1 MFIVEYDSSAV
12 SMVHIHPLY
21 TTGRLRGTAPIE
33 SFCSRHVPVR
43 GSRFE
48 YRIGGA
54 LHIAHL
60 IYSTIYI
67 VQTRICFASSPV
79 VSVGWIYYIRLDQ
92 YISLVVLE
100 STTIGNLTMAG
111 LTQRKSTAIGSTKNV
126 SNGTSSSFKTTDDHH
141 SSNGDSSHNNSNN
154 GGTYPNGVDAVK
166 DSNNRTSAVPT
177 AANSKGK
184 TLKERSEI
192 PYSFYVTFGTIIS
205 LQFFGGLYGTATLR
219 SWYTSLYESIITLVQ
234 LVRYSQTIIRSPP
247 SWSATAT
254 TAATTTWNEYLF
266 VLTIWAVVILPLVYV
281 FFIAPFRAGFWTGRK
296 SNRHMF
302 HRYMGLCYLVHY
314 VLAWIEFFTNPK
326 SSQTSYLC
334 HIIAVMGNVYI
345 IGCWLVSICR
355 LVANELFC
363 FCFTIIHH
371 PSIFVQASYKVHRP
385 TFRSRYCPN

>member
-1 MFIVEYDSSAV
+1 
-12 SMVHIHPLY
+12 
-21 TTGRLRGTAPIE
+21 
-33 SFCSRHVPVR
+33 
-43 GSRFE
+43 
-48 YRIGGA
+48 
-54 LHIAHL
+54 
-60 IYSTIYI
+60 
-67 VQTRICFASSPV
+67 
-79 VSVGWIYYIRLDQ
+79 
-92 YISLVVLE
+92 
-100 STTIGNLTMAG
+100 MAG
-111 LTQRKSTAIGSTKNV
+111 LTQRKSTAIGSTNV

-141 SSNGDSSHNNSNN
+141 SSNGDSSHNNN
-154 GGTYPNGVDAVK
+154 GGTYPNGVAAVK
-166 DSNNRTSAVPT
+166 DSNNKTSAVPT

-281 FFIAPFRAGFWTGRK
+281 FFIAPFGAGFWTGRR